1 MADSVDSLVSDA
13 ADDDTASLKN
23 LRAAKRKY
31 TEQLVELAQDP
42 RPTYD
47 IDGEKVN
54 WEQYQAFLTKQ
65 VEKLS
70 ALINAMEPDEAI
82 SMGFT

>member
-1 MADSVDSLVSDA
+1 MANSTDA
-13 ADDDTASLKN
+13 LAANASDDDTKAIAN
-23 LRAAKRKY
+23 LRAAKLKY
-31 TEQLVELAQDP
+31 TEQLIELAQDP

-54 WEQYQAFLTKQ
+54 WQEYQEFLTKQ

-70 ALINAMEPDEAI
+70 ALINCMEPDEAV
-82 SMGFT
+82 SQAFT